1 MKDQLSASLAG
12 LSGAKPGLPAKSPIK
27 KEVVKDNELL
37 LVYACTIIR
46 YVKGK
51 FGKKPLIPLS
61 IDATTVN
68 K

>member
-27 KEVVKDNELL
+27 KEVVKDNELF

-46 YVKGK
+46 YVNHIETAQKESL
-51 FGKKPLIPLS
+51 GKKP
-61 IDATTVN
+61 
-68 K
+68 